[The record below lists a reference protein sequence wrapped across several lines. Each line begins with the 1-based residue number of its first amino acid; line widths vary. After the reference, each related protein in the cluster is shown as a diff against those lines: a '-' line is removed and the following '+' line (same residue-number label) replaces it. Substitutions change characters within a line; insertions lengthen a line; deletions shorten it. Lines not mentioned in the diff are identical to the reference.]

1 MDYDNNENALPQQQA
16 APTHRKLKV
25 GITHGDTN
33 GVGYELIFRTFADPE
48 MLELCTPIVYGSP
61 KTATY
66 HRKAIGSE
74 VNFLTVSS
82 GAEAQDGHLNLV
94 SCYDEEVKVD
104 LGQPSREAGKAAFDA
119 LERAVS
125 ALKAGEIDV
134 LVTCPIDKATIQS
147 ESFRFRGHT
156 EYLAACLGDTSP
168 LMVLM
173 DGNLR
178 VALVTTHLALRDVP
192 DAITPE
198 AVEQKARLFLRSLRR
213 DFLLPMP
220 RLAVLGLNP
229 HNGDHGTVGSED
241 DDIIAPVVRKL
252 ADEGLPVFGP
262 YPADG
267 FFGAANYKRFDG
279 VLAMYHDQGL
289 APFKALSGGGGVN
302 FTAGLPYVRTSPDH
316 GTAYDIAGKGVAN
329 VRSFR
334 EAIFAAIDIYRNREM
349 DDEATRNPLPKLFKD
364 RREDGE
370 RPRRFSRDRTAQP
383 DSPSA
388 PVADQPTAADNVG
401 GGTEA

>member
-1 MDYDNNENALPQQQA
+1 MDYDNNETASPKQQA
-16 APTHRKLKV
+16 APAHRKLRV

-33 GVGYELIFRTFADPE
+33 GVGYELIFRTFADEE

-61 KTATY
+61 KTAAY
-66 HRKAIGSE
+66 HRKAIDSE

-82 GAEAQDGHLNLV
+82 GAEAQEGRLNLV

-147 ESFRFRGHT
+147 EAFRFRGHT
-156 EYLAACLGDTSP
+156 EYLAACLGDASP
-168 LMVLM
+168 LMILM

-192 DAITPE
+192 DAVTPE
-198 AVEQKARLFLRSLRR
+198 AVEQKARLFYQSLRR

-229 HNGDHGTVGSED
+229 HNGDHGTIGSED

-252 ADEGLPVFGP
+252 AEEGLPVFGP

-289 APFKALSGGGGVN
+289 APFKALSRGGGVN
-302 FTAGLPYVRTSPDH
+302 YTAGLPYVRTSPDH

-334 EAIFAAIDIYRNREM
+334 EAIFAAIDIYRNRER

-370 RPRRFSRDRTAQP
+370 RPRRFSRERPAQT
-383 DSPSA
+383 DSSATPITDHSA
-388 PVADQPTAADNVG
+388 PADNAADA
-401 GGTEA
+401 TEA

>member
-1 MDYDNNENALPQQQA
+1 MDYDNNENALLQQQA
-16 APTHRKLKV
+16 VPPRRKLKV

-33 GVGYELIFRTFADPE
+33 GVGYELIFRTFADTE

-370 RPRRFSRDRTAQP
+370 RPRRFSRERTAQP

-388 PVADQPTAADNVG
+388 PVADQPTAADNVD